1 MSAGGDF
8 IPGDQPFDAE
18 PDYPTVFGIRLTPM
32 VSGIAIALLGLIG
45 AGALLFY
52 LGLPEW
58 ERYQQLDA
66 KVKQTENDIQQQ
78 QAIVQQIDAAKKEL
92 ENARR
97 QRDDVLTLFA
107 SEASLDTLLLDLNR
121 QIDARNVDLG
131 KRRSQKLAL
140 CPPTIQQNVREFED
154 KYGDLAAKAELKGF
168 TPNKDLTGVITDSSY
183 GAQVNGKLKR
193 QVVSVELAGNYEQT
207 AAILQS
213 IERLQPLLV
222 IRELTSTLSEKS
234 KTTTVYTGTGDFTR
248 LSPCQPDPK
257 ITTKFQLE
265 ALLPLRPEE
274 VVQAA
279 PAAPQPAQTK

>member
-1 MSAGGDF
+1 MSTSGDF
-8 IPGDQPFDAE
+8 IPGDQPFDAG
-18 PDYPTVFGIRLTPM
+18 PDYPTVFGIRFTPT
-32 VSGIAIALLGLIG
+32 VSGIALALLGLLS

-78 QAIVQQIDAAKKEL
+78 QALLQEIGAAKKEL
-92 ENARR
+92 EVAQR

-107 SEASLDTLLLDLNR
+107 NEASLETLLLDLNR

-131 KRRSQKLAL
+131 RRRSQKLAL
-140 CPPTIQQNVREFED
+140 CPPAIQQNVREFED
-154 KYGDLAAKAELKGF
+154 KYGDLAARAEMKGF

-183 GAQVNGKLKR
+183 GAEVNGKLKR

-207 AAILQS
+207 SAILQS

-222 IRELTSTLSEKS
+222 IRELTSTLSDKS
-234 KTTTVYTGTGDFTR
+234 KNTTVYTGTGDFTR

-265 ALLPLRPEE
+265 ALLPLKPEE
-274 VVQAA
+274 RVQAA
-279 PAAPQPAQTK
+279 PVVPQPDQTK

>member
-1 MSAGGDF
+1 MSTSGDF
-8 IPGDQPFDAE
+8 IPGDQPFDAG
-18 PDYPTVFGIRLTPM
+18 PDYPTVFGIRFTPT
-32 VSGIAIALLGLIG
+32 VSGIALALLGLLS

-78 QAIVQQIDAAKKEL
+78 QALLQEIGAAKKEL
-92 ENARR
+92 EVAQR

-107 SEASLDTLLLDLNR
+107 NEASLETLLLDLNR

-131 KRRSQKLAL
+131 RRRSQKIAL
-140 CPPTIQQNVREFED
+140 CPPAIQQNVREFED
-154 KYGDLAAKAELKGF
+154 KYGDLAARAEMKGF

-183 GAQVNGKLKR
+183 GAEVNGKLKR
-193 QVVSVELAGNYEQT
+193 QVVSVELVGNYEQT
-207 AAILQS
+207 SAILQS

-222 IRELTSTLSEKS
+222 IRELTSTLSDKS
-234 KTTTVYTGTGDFTR
+234 KNTTVYTGTGDFTR

-265 ALLPLRPEE
+265 ALLPLKPEE
-274 VVQAA
+274 RVQAA
-279 PAAPQPAQTK
+279 PVVPQPDQTK

>member
-8 IPGDQPFDAE
+8 IPGDQPFDAG
-18 PDYPTVFGIRLTPM
+18 PDHPTVFGIRFTPI
-32 VSGIAIALLGLIG
+32 VSGIALALLGLIG

-52 LGLPEW
+52 LALPEW

-66 KVKQTENDIQQQ
+66 KVKQTESDIQQQ
-78 QAIVQQIDAAKKEL
+78 QALLQEIDVAKKEL
-92 ENARR
+92 EDAKR

-131 KRRSQKLAL
+131 RRRSQKLAL
-140 CPPTIQQNVREFED
+140 CPPYIQQNVREFED
-154 KYGDLAAKAELKGF
+154 KYGELAAKAQLKGF
-168 TPNKDLTGVITDSSY
+168 TPNKVLTGVITDSSY

-222 IRELTSTLSEKS
+222 IRELTSSLGDKS
-234 KTTTVYTGTGDFTR
+234 KNTTIYTGVGDFTR

-265 ALLPLRPEE
+265 ALLPLGPEE
-274 VVQAA
+274 VVKAA
-279 PAAPQPAQTK
+279 PATQPAQTK

>member
-1 MSAGGDF
+1 MSTSGDF
-8 IPGDQPFDAE
+8 IPGDQPFDAG
-18 PDYPTVFGIRLTPM
+18 PDYPTVFGIRFTPT
-32 VSGIAIALLGLIG
+32 VSGIALALLGLLS

-78 QAIVQQIDAAKKEL
+78 QALLQEIGAAKKEL
-92 ENARR
+92 EVAQR

-107 SEASLDTLLLDLNR
+107 NEASLETLLLDLNR

-131 KRRSQKLAL
+131 RRRSQKIAL
-140 CPPTIQQNVREFED
+140 CPPAIQQNVREFED
-154 KYGDLAAKAELKGF
+154 KYGDLAARAEMKGF

-183 GAQVNGKLKR
+183 GAEVNGKLKR

-207 AAILQS
+207 SAILQS

-222 IRELTSTLSEKS
+222 IRELTSTLSDKS
-234 KTTTVYTGTGDFTR
+234 KNTTVYTGTGDFTR

-265 ALLPLRPEE
+265 ALLPLKPEE
-274 VVQAA
+274 RVQAA
-279 PAAPQPAQTK
+279 PVVPQPDQTK